1 MIKDKNIKY
10 KFKTE
15 FFPVTS
21 FNSFIGT
28 AASQSMAGNL
38 VEAGTD
44 NGYSALE
51 MNNNDDIARLVMP
64 IPSHWDT
71 ANNILFRVL
80 YVQETGSF
88 NPVTYAVK
96 FKQSAFGAA
105 ISGADDGGE
114 LDTPIPNDIST
125 GSDALDATAW
135 GTMNGGTLL
144 GANDVVC
151 FDIKSV
157 NGTDVVTQLV
167 GFEVAYMPKFTDGP
181 QHAAATVPTDA

>member
-1 MIKDKNIKY
+1 MIRDKNIEYKY
-10 KFKTE
+10 KTE

-38 VEAGTD
+38 LEAGGD

-71 ANNILFRVL
+71 ANDMFFRVL
-80 YVQETGSF
+80 YVHELGPSAV
-88 NPVTYAVK
+88 NYAVL

-105 ISGADDGGE
+105 ISGAESGGT
-114 LDTPIPNDIST
+114 LDTVIPSDTST

-144 GANDVVC
+144 STNDVVC
-151 FDIKSV
+151 FDINSA
-157 NGTDVVTQLV
+157 NGTAVVTQLV
-167 GFEVAYMPKFTDGP
+167 GFEVAYLPKLTVGP
-181 QHAAATVPTDA
+181 QVNNQADPTDA

>member
-1 MIKDKNIKY
+1 MILDRNIKY
-10 KFKTE
+10 KYKTE

-38 VEAGTD
+38 LEAGGD

-51 MNNNDDIARLVMP
+51 MNNDDDIARLVMP

-71 ANNILFRVL
+71 ANDMFFRVL
-80 YVQETGSF
+80 YVHELGPSTV
-88 NPVTYAVK
+88 NYAVK

-105 ISGADDGGE
+105 ISGAHDGGA
-114 LDTPIPNDIST
+114 LDTAIPSDTST

-144 GANDVVC
+144 STNDVVC
-151 FDIKSV
+151 IDINSA
-157 NGTDVVTQLV
+157 NGTSVVTQLV
-167 GFEVAYMPKFTDGP
+167 GFEVAYLPKLTDGA
-181 QHAAATVPTDA
+181 QNKLADNPTDA